1 MKLVAALLLL
11 AASAAHAQMYKCT
24 DERGVVQYTDKAT
37 AGCKQ
42 VAIRASPP
50 ISGSLTPPADDLARR
65 EAEFRK
71 RQIDRDASMTQARE
85 ALFGRCVQLRRE
97 QGVLATS
104 RRVVRSRASPVDGPY
119 RVASHGTAGC
129 SPSIHRVTAHFSG

>member
-11 AASAAHAQMYKCT
+11 AAFGAHAQMYKCT

-37 AGCKQ
+37 AGCKE

-50 ISGSLTPPADDLARR
+50 ISGSLTPPADDLARQ

-71 RQIDRDASMTQARE
+71 RLIDRDAGLTQERQ
-85 ALFGRCVQLRRE
+85 ALVERCSYLRRE
-97 QGVLATS
+97 QGILTTS
-104 RRVVRSRASPVDGPY
+104 RRIVRMNEKGDPTFVEDAARDERLADIQRELTRCP
-119 RVASHGTAGC
+119 
-129 SPSIHRVTAHFSG
+129 

>member
-42 VAIRASPP
+42 VPIRASPP

-104 RRVVRSRASPVDGPY
+104 RRVVRIDEKGERQYMDDAVREQRLAELARELARCP
-119 RVASHGTAGC
+119 
-129 SPSIHRVTAHFSG
+129 